1 MMRSWLLSGLTLST
15 LFLNVTNAELAP
27 EESRVMTIEAK
38 PTPHWVRVS
47 DVSYPNFFPGKAHL
61 VDAASGKHLGMLT
74 MRYGLTALGLP
85 RHDKAIYTLETHYS
99 RMTRGERTDVV
110 AIWDPRTLE
119 FQSEIEIPPKKVS
132 GLPLLSFSGV
142 TDDDR
147 FLLLY
152 NFTPAQSVTVV
163 DLENRQ
169 VAGEIETGGC
179 GLVFPAD
186 SLAAG

>member
-1 MMRSWLLSGLTLST
+1 
-15 LFLNVTNAELAP
+15 
-27 EESRVMTIEAK
+27 
-38 PTPHWVRVS
+38 
-47 DVSYPNFFPGKAHL
+47 
-61 VDAASGKHLGMLT
+61 MLT
-74 MRYGLTALGLP
+74 MGYGLTALGLP
-85 RHDKAIYTLETHYS
+85 RHDIAIYTLETHYS